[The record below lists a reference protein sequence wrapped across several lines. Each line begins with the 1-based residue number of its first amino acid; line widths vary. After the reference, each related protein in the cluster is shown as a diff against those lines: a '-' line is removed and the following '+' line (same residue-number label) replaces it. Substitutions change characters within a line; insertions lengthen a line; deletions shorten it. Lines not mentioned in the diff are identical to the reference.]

1 MFSVCLS
8 LDILIHFSKMLS
20 LQGLLYSREPA
31 KTEMESPS
39 REDNLFPVKV
49 LVAQSCPTLY
59 DPMDSSLPTSSVRG
73 ILQARILEWVVIPS
87 PGDLPDPGIELRSP
101 ALQADSLPF
110 EPPGKPFSP
119 VHYSKNNCRQANWH
133 F

>member
-1 MFSVCLS
+1 
-8 LDILIHFSKMLS
+8 MLS

-73 ILQARILEWVVIPS
+73 ILQARKLEWVVIPS